1 MMPHSHFRRQ
11 LLLAVTMLL
20 CVASLAT
27 VYAQASKSTLKYDT
41 TLYNK
46 MQWREVGP
54 FQGGRSIA
62 VAGHRDQ
69 PYTYYFGATGGG
81 IWKTDDGGDTWLN
94 VSDAFLKVG
103 IVGALAVAESD
114 PNVIYAG
121 TGESCIRGN
130 TMPGEGMYKSVDAGK
145 TWNFIGLG
153 EAQTISEIAV
163 HPKDADLVYAAVFG
177 HVFGPNPERGVYR
190 SKDGGK
196 TWQKVLYVN
205 EKTAACDLVLDPLN
219 PRVLYAG
226 MWEANRTPWNMTS
239 GGPGSGLWKSTD
251 GGDTWTNLSSNRGIP
266 RGVKGKICIAASGA
280 KADLVWAMI
289 EADGGGLFRSDDA
302 GKSWRRVNEDQRI
315 RQRAWYYSHVYADP
329 KNPEAV
335 YLLNTGFY
343 RSIDGGRTLANIG
356 VPHGDNHD
364 LWIDPNNPQR
374 MIEANDG
381 SVNVSYNGGKTWS
394 DQEIPTGQF
403 YHVLLD
409 NQFPYYIYGSQQD
422 NSTVAIPSRTTGGS
436 IGKSDWF
443 DVGGG
448 ESGYIAVNPKKP
460 SVIYAG
466 NYGGY
471 LTRFD
476 RRTDQTEDINA
487 WPDNP
492 MGGGADSMKY
502 RFQWTYPIVSSPHD
516 PNVLYITGN
525 VVFKSANEG
534 KSWDI
539 ISPDLT
545 RNDKSKEVS
554 SGGPITKD
562 NTGTE
567 YYCTIFAFAESPVQ
581 QGILW
586 AGSDDGLIHV
596 STDAGA
602 HWNNVTPK
610 DLPEWS
616 RISLID
622 PSPHEAGTAYVA
634 AKRYEQDDFRPFIYK
649 TSDFGKTW
657 KRIVKGIP
665 ENEFVHAVR
674 EDPNRKGMLYA
685 GTERG
690 VYISF
695 DDGENWQS
703 LQLNLPVVPVHDLM
717 IQARDKD
724 LVAATHGR
732 AFWVLDDLTP
742 LYQLADAGKNSTYLY
757 QPRLTYRM
765 RGFGG
770 FGRAGSKVGKNPAN
784 GAVVYYY
791 LKNKP
796 KDELKLEFFD
806 KQGKLVKAISS
817 REEQRDGE
825 TPPPEG
831 DEESPFGRRG
841 GAQRIPT
848 DSGMNRFVWDL
859 RYTDATTVPG
869 ALLWGGTT
877 RGPVIVP
884 GTYSV
889 LLIAGKDTIRQSFD
903 VKLDPRVETSQEDLQ
918 EQLGFLLKIRDK
930 LSSIDETINTI
941 RDIKK
946 QIDDVSKRSQS
957 LPSRSTIRDAVKTLT
972 EKLSSVEE
980 ELIQVKIKSSQ
991 DALNFPIKL
1000 NNKIAAVAS
1009 SVGSADTRPTKQQY
1023 DVFAELSAK
1032 AEIQLEKAKAIVST
1046 DVPAFNKLVKEQDV
1060 PAVILKSEGRE
1071 QRRRRE

>member
-1 MMPHSHFRRQ
+1 MMPHSFFRRQ
-11 LLLAVTMLL
+11 VLLAVIIL
-20 CVASLAT
+20 CIASSANIH
-27 VYAQASKSTLKYDT
+27 AQASKSIMKYDT
-41 TLYNK
+41 TFYSK
-46 MQWREVGP
+46 MQWRDIGP
-54 FQGGRSIA
+54 YRGGRSIA

-81 IWKTDDGGDTWLN
+81 IWKTEDGGDTWVN
-94 VSDAFLKVG
+94 VSDGFLKVG

-130 TMPGEGMYKSVDAGK
+130 AMPGEGMYKSLDAGK
-145 TWNFIGLG
+145 TWKFIGLG

-177 HVFGPNPERGVYR
+177 HVFGPNAERGVYR

-196 TWQKVLYVN
+196 TWQEVLYVN
-205 EKTAACDLVLDPLN
+205 EKTAAGDIVLDPLN

-226 MWEANRTPWNMTS
+226 MWQANRTPWSMTS

-251 GGDTWTNLSSNRGIP
+251 GGDTWTNLSANRGMP
-266 RGVKGKICIAASGA
+266 KGVKGKICVAASGA
-280 KADLVWAMI
+280 KPDLVWAMI
-289 EADGGGLFRSDDA
+289 EAADGGLFRSDDA
-302 GKSWRRVNEDQRI
+302 GKTWRRVNEDQRI

-329 KNPEAV
+329 KNPETV
-335 YLLNTGFY
+335 YVLNTGFY
-343 RSIDGGRTLANIG
+343 RSIDGGRTLTNIG

-364 LWIDPNNPQR
+364 LWIDPTNPQR

-394 DQEIPTGQF
+394 DQEIPTAQF

-422 NSTVAIPSRTTGGS
+422 NSTVAIASRTTGGG
-436 IGKSDWF
+436 IGRTDWF
-443 DVGGG
+443 EVGGG

-460 SVIYAG
+460 SIIYAG

-471 LTRFD
+471 LTRYD
-476 RRTDQTEDINA
+476 KQTDQTEDINA

-492 MGGGADSMKY
+492 MGGGADSIKY
-502 RFQWTYPIVSSPHD
+502 RFQWTYPIMTSPHD
-516 PNVLYITGN
+516 PNVLYIAGN
-525 VVFKSANEG
+525 VVFKSTNEG

-567 YYCTIFAFAESPVQ
+567 YYCTIFAFAESPAKAGV
-581 QGILW
+581 LW

-616 RISLID
+616 RISIID

-634 AKRYEQDDFRPFIYK
+634 AKRYELDDLRPFIYK

-665 ENEFVHAVR
+665 ENEFVHVVR

-717 IQARDKD
+717 VQAREKD

-742 LYQLADAGKNSTYLY
+742 LYQLADAAKNPTYLY

-770 FGRAGSKVGKNPAN
+770 FGRPGAKVGRNPPN
-784 GAVVYYY
+784 GAMIYYY
-791 LKNKP
+791 FKNKP
-796 KDELKLEFFD
+796 KGEVKLEFLD
-806 KQGKLVKAISS
+806 SQGKLVKSISS
-817 REEQRDGE
+817 REEPREGE
-825 TPPPEG
+825 APAREG
-831 DEESPFGRRG
+831 EEESPFGRRG
-841 GAQRIPT
+841 GPQRIPA

-859 RYTDATTVPG
+859 RYADATTVPG

-877 RGPVIVP
+877 RGPVVVP

-889 LLIAGKDTIRQSFD
+889 LLIEGKDTLRQSLE
-903 VKLDPRVETSQEDLQ
+903 VKLDPRVETPQADLQ
-918 EQLGFLLKIRDK
+918 EQLNFLLKIRDE
-930 LSSIDETINTI
+930 LSAVDQTINTI
-941 RDIKK
+941 RDVKK
-946 QIDDVSKRSQS
+946 QIDDVGKRSQS
-957 LPSRSTIRDAVKTLT
+957 LPSRSTIRDAVKSLT
-972 EKLSSVEE
+972 EKLTAVEE

-1032 AEIQLEKAKAIVST
+1032 ADAQLQIAKGLVST
-1046 DVPAFNKLVKEQDV
+1046 DVSAFNKLVKEQDV
-1060 PAVILKSEGRE
+1060 PAVILKSE
-1071 QRRRRE
+1071 RREGRRPRE